1 MEIGRRTILQL
12 SVLAGLGL
20 LVKPHGIMEVL
31 AMEGPET
38 FEVVKTEEEWKAL
51 LTPAQYYVLRE
62 EGTERPF
69 TNAYDANKA
78 TGTYHCAGCD
88 LEVFSSGAKYDSKT
102 GWPSFWQPF
111 SGRRSP
117 DQNRLEIVLSQNRG
131 PLQALWRSPWP
142 YFQRWPSTDRPAV
155 LYQLRSPSVSGSLKR
170 VAVKCRP
177 GWTGSREKVSRKKGL
192 KAAQKAG
199 FSPFCYPF
207 FGSSLRAFSI
217 FYHKSIRIQSPHVAN
232 SRDIS

>member
-38 FEVVKTEEEWKAL
+38 FEVVKTEEEWKAI

-69 TNAYDANKA
+69 SNAYDANKA
-78 TGTYHCAGCD
+78 TGTYYCAGCD

-111 SGRRSP
+111 SVHAVRTKTDWKLFYPRTEVHCRRCGGHLGHIFE
-117 DQNRLEIVLSQNRG
+117 DG
-131 PLQALWRSPWP
+131 PPPTGLRYCINSAALR
-142 YFQRWPSTDRPAV
+142 F
-155 LYQLRSPSVSGSLKR
+155 
-170 VAVKCRP
+170 
-177 GWTGSREKVSRKKGL
+177 RE
-192 KAAQKAG
+192 A
-199 FSPFCYPF
+199 
-207 FGSSLRAFSI
+207 
-217 FYHKSIRIQSPHVAN
+217 
-232 SRDIS
+232 